1 MSTESWLLPDGVDE
15 LLPPEARRMESLRR
29 LVLDLF
35 STWGYELVMPPFMDY
50 VGSLLTGTGEDLDL
64 QTFKVIDQYTGR
76 LMGVRADMTPQ
87 VARIDARRLQHDG
100 PARLC
105 YVGTVL
111 RTVTEELGG
120 TRIPIQVGAELYGH
134 RGMESDCE
142 VLCLMLETLRV
153 AGIAEPH
160 LDLGHVGIFRQL
172 AQQGRLD
179 GRAEARLHD
188 ALQRKAVDELAS
200 EVKALAVDARVGAMI
215 VELADLN
222 GGGEVLGRARA
233 SLRDADPAVH
243 SCIDQLDALAR
254 AVAVR
259 QPGVPIHFDLAE
271 LRGYH
276 YHTGVVFGALVPGF
290 GREVARGGRYDEIG
304 NVFGR
309 ARAATGFSTD
319 LKQLMA
325 LGAIPDAQDYGLI
338 EAPWSDDPVLLER
351 IQFLRASGRRVA
363 FALPHREA
371 DGVAPGVGARLER
384 VNGQWQAVPV
394 DEAAANAATANSGS
408 TDGV

>member
-15 LLPPEARRMESLRR
+15 LLPAESQRMERLRR
-29 LVLDLF
+29 TVLDLF

-50 VGSLLTGTGEDLDL
+50 VDSLLTGTGEDLDI

-76 LMGVRADMTPQ
+76 LMGLRADMTPQ
-87 VARIDARRLQHDG
+87 VARIDARRLQYDG
-100 PARLC
+100 PTRLC

-111 RTVTEELGG
+111 RTVTDEIGG

-142 VLCLMLETLRV
+142 VLCLMLETLRD
-153 AGIAEPH
+153 AGAVEPH

-172 AQQGRLD
+172 AQQGQLD
-179 GRAEARLHD
+179 ARAEARLHY
-188 ALQRKAVDELAS
+188 ALQRKAVDELAA
-200 EVKALAVDARVGAMI
+200 EVAALTIDPRVGAMI

-222 GGGEVLGRARA
+222 GGSGVLDRARA
-233 SLRDADPAVH
+233 SLRDAVPGVH
-243 SCIDQLDALAR
+243 VCIDELYALAR
-254 AVAVR
+254 AVTAR
-259 QPGVPIHFDLAE
+259 RPDVPIHFDLAE

-304 NVFGR
+304 NVYGR

-319 LKQLMA
+319 LKQLLA
-325 LGAIPDAQDYGLI
+325 LSAVPVAEDRGLI
-338 EAPWSDDPVLLER
+338 EAPWSDDPGLLEHIR
-351 IQFLRASGRRVA
+351 SLRASGRRVA
-363 FALPHREA
+363 FALPP
-371 DGVAPGVGARLER
+371 GVPGEVVPGVGARLER
-384 VNGQWQAVPV
+384 VNDQWQVVPV
-394 DEAAANAATANSGS
+394 DQVAAEAAPVNSGS
-408 TDGV
+408 ADGV